1 MYIIAEIAQAHDG
14 SLGNALAFIKQAK
27 TCGADAVKFQL
38 WNPNNLAPG
47 EWDNDGRRQIY
58 EKAELSIE
66 DHEYLID
73 VCKKYR
79 IHFLSS
85 CFSVEDARLL
95 KNLNQKKIKIP
106 SMEIRNHRLIQFCID
121 EFDYLFISTGT
132 ANKEDLEN
140 LQRLLGNKKST
151 VMHCVSSYPCNP
163 ENANLPRIKLLY
175 EIFNDVGYSD
185 HVSGINAS
193 IGSLEFEVSHIEK
206 HFTIDNS
213 LPGRDNKFA
222 ILPEQLLFLT
232 DYIKNRKLFN
242 KHHGIDFQECEKGTR
257 IEYSGRFSNY

>member
-1 MYIIAEIAQAHDG
+1 MGDMDLAEKM
-14 SLGNALAFIKQAK
+14 IKSASDS
-27 TCGADAVKFQL
+27 GASYAKFQTWSTSRL
-38 WNPNNLAPG
+38 KSG

-73 VCKKYR
+73 VCKRYR
-79 IHFLSS
+79 IDFLSS

-95 KNLNQKKIKIP
+95 KNLNQRKIKIP
-106 SMEIRNHRLIQFCID
+106 SMEIRNHKLIEYCIG

-132 ANKEDLEN
+132 ANKEDLGN
-140 LQRLLGNKKST
+140 LQRILGNKDST

-163 ENANLPRIKLLY
+163 ENANLPRMKLLY
-175 EIFNDVGYSD
+175 EMFNDVGYSD
-185 HVSGINAS
+185 HVSGIDAS
-193 IGSLEFEVSHIEK
+193 IGSLEFKATYIEK

-222 ILPEQLLFLT
+222 ILPKQLLELT
-232 DYIKNRKLFN
+232 DYIKNRKLFHKN
-242 KHHGIDFQECEKGTR
+242 HGIDYQECETGTR
-257 IEYSGRFSNY
+257 IEYSGRFSSY